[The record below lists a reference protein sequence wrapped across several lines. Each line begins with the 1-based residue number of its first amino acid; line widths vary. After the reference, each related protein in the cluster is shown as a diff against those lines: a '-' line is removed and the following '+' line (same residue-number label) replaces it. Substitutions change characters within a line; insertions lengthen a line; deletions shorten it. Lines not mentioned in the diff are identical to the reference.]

1 MDAEIGCH
9 RRLHYQAKFARLFWL
24 ILQGFIGVYNTFYGS
39 AQTFAFDY
47 SVVQSENM
55 LGYCF
60 VGNSFIRR
68 LRIVGS

>member
-1 MDAEIGCH
+1 MPKQNVSIGSTIEQNSPDSFGSFC
-9 RRLHYQAKFARLFWL
+9 R
-24 ILQGFIGVYNTFYGS
+24 GFVGMYNTFNGS